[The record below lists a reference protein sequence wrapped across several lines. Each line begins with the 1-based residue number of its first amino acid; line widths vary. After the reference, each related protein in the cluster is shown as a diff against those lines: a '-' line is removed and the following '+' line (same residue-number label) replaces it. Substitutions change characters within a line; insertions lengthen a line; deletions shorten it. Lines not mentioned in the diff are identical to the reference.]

1 MDYEILALNFGY
13 AILGVVLMWLS
24 YRAFDHMT
32 PQVNFPEEL
41 KKGNI
46 AVAIFVGSL
55 FIAIALVVGNALN

>member
-1 MDYEILALNFGY
+1 MDLDILALNFGY
-13 AILGVVLMWLS
+13 AVMGVVLMWLS
-24 YRAFDHMT
+24 YRIFDHLT

-41 KKGNI
+41 KRGNV